1 VRLLLLVTA
10 CLLFSVAPLRAE
22 YYTYIDSQGNA
33 HFTDNP
39 SSIPER
45 ERTRAER
52 VDVDM
57 EPERKAV
64 RPSPDARFNEVD
76 LRAEPSPGNVKRAKK
91 IRKSTGSPPVATSS
105 AGESHE
111 PPSSRPQEMNPQ
123 EMAPDPALSS
133 PLKTIRHFRRSLAR
147 GDYVEAARCLNGVDP
162 GMVQAFLSQMPP
174 DFVKML
180 VEDLS
185 PAVEIARDD
194 TEAVY
199 MLGDPQKSESKVWRR
214 HDVQL
219 VRFGP
224 NWKIVR

>member
-1 VRLLLLVTA
+1 MRLLLLASV
-10 CLLFSVAPLRAE
+10 CLLVSAATLRAE
-22 YYTYIDSQGNA
+22 YYTYTDGQGNV

-45 ERTRAER
+45 DRTRAER

-57 EPERKAV
+57 EPEKKTA
-64 RPSPDARFNEVD
+64 RPSPDARFNEID
-76 LRAEPSPGNVKRAKK
+76 LRAEPSPDNVKRAKK
-91 IRKSTGSPPVATSS
+91 FRRGTGSPTVSS
-105 AGESHE
+105 GSAREPSE
-111 PPSSRPQEMNPQ
+111 PSPPSTREMNPQ
-123 EMAPDPALSS
+123 EMAPDPALST

-199 MLGDPQKSESKVWRR
+199 MLGDPQKRENKVWRR

-219 VRFGP
+219 MRIGP